1 MHYQREHK
9 PQPLTFR
16 TLRGQRVAARQA
28 MATDTLLLAELLHQL
43 SERARQLRYMT
54 SRHFSAEAIWSE
66 AERMTRGH
74 SPDHTTLVATIQ
86 LNEYEEV
93 VAVAELVRD
102 QHDPTVAEIALVVRD
117 DEQQQGIGMFL
128 LRHLVGVAQSSG
140 IRCLSANMLAE
151 NSAMLRLIR
160 TLGLSYTATTRYG
173 ETQVLISLPGHHAE
187 IAPARSATKL
197 AA

>member
-1 MHYQREHK
+1 MHHQREHI

-28 MATDTLLLAELLHQL
+28 MEADTPLLAELLGQL
-43 SERARQLRYMT
+43 SERARQLRYMS
-54 SRHFSAEAIWSE
+54 SRHFSAEVIWSE
-66 AERMTRGH
+66 AVRMTREL
-74 SPDHTTLVATIQ
+74 SPDHTTLVATKQ
-86 LNEYEEV
+86 LNEYHEV
-93 VAVAELVRD
+93 IAVAELVRD
-102 QHDPTVAEIALVVRD
+102 QHDPAVAEIALVVRD

-128 LRHLVGVAQSSG
+128 LRHLVGLAQSSD
-140 IRCLSANMLAE
+140 IRCLSASMLAE

-160 TLGLSYTATTRYG
+160 TLGLPYTATTRYG

-187 IAPARSATKL
+187 IAPARSANKL